1 MTFGEPLMKAIAVLL
16 LALLAASAARAQP
29 ADWQKTWDQTLAA
42 AKKEGKVVIIGS
54 PDPVMRNEIIPAFQK
69 RYGVSVEYIATGNSG
84 QASGRIRTERQSGIH
99 SVDVFLS
106 GLGTTVNVYYPE
118 KMIDPLKPLLVLPEV
133 TDGSKWKRGKPWF
146 IDPDAQYILMLFANV
161 DSHFYINT
169 DYVKPDEIRAAKDLL
184 SPKWTGKISTEDPS
198 SSGTGAN
205 TAGHILRELGPE
217 FVTRLYIDQK
227 PGISR
232 DRRQLTDWLAR
243 GTYPICLTCRT
254 DDIRQ
259 LLKEGF
265 KIQEVFELSDLKN
278 RMNSSPFILSYAN
291 KAPHPNAA
299 RVFINWLVGKEALE
313 IYSRGYESP
322 TLRTD
327 VDESFLDP
335 NTVPRQG
342 VAYVDNTEFNWI
354 AKERV
359 EAANDVR
366 AVLKKSQG
374 NPNQEAAPSR

>member
-1 MTFGEPLMKAIAVLL
+1 LKKIALVLI
-16 LALLAASAARAQP
+16 ALLIASAAFAQS
-29 ADWQKTWDQTLAA
+29 ADWQKTWDETLAA
-42 AKKEGKVVIIGS
+42 ARKEGKVVVLGS

-69 RYGVSVEYIATGNSG
+69 RYGISVEYLATGNSG
-84 QASGRIRTERQSGIH
+84 QASGRIKTERASGIY

-106 GLGTTVNVYYPE
+106 GLGTTVNIYYPE
-118 KMIDPLKPLLVLPEV
+118 KMIDPIKPLLILPEV
-133 TDGSKWKRGKPWF
+133 TDGTKWKRGKPWF
-146 IDPDAQYILMLFANV
+146 IDPQAEYILMLFANV
-161 DSHFYINT
+161 DSQFYINT
-169 DYVKPDEIRAAKDLL
+169 DYVKPEEIRSAKDLL
-184 SPKWTGKISTEDPS
+184 SPKFIGKMSTEDPN

-205 TAGHILRELGPE
+205 TAGHFLRELGPE
-217 FVTRLYIDQK
+217 FTKKLYIDQK
-227 PGISR
+227 PAISR

-259 LLKEGF
+259 LIKEGF
-265 KIQEVFELSDLKN
+265 KITEVFELTDIKN

-291 KAPHPNAA
+291 RAPHPNAA

-335 NTVPRQG
+335 QTIPRPG

-359 EAANDVR
+359 QAADDVR
-366 AVLKKSQG
+366 AVLK
-374 NPNQEAAPSR
+374 R